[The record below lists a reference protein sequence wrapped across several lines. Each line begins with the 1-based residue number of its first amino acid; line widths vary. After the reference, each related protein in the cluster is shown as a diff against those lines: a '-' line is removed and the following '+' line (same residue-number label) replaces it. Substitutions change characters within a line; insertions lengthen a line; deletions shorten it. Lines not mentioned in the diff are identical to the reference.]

1 MRKQFR
7 KDEKHVSQRVKEG
20 QRAPEESKMKKKKK
34 FRELKAKGIQ
44 QKLVK

>member
-20 QRAPEESKMKKKKK
+20 QRAPEESKMKKKK

-44 QKLVK
+44 QKSVK